1 MWIFTVYL
9 LVGTVEVAGEELN
22 WELLVRIKYVVVD
35 FFVGIILEYLD
46 YRFIVT
52 PSLFRVA
59 RVFRIGRLLR
69 FYKGA
74 RGIRRLLFALVISL
88 PALFNIGALLFLV
101 MFIYAIIGMSSFG
114 YVKKTGA
121 LNDVVNFETFGSS
134 MLLLFRLSTSAGWND
149 VLEPLLIKTPD
160 CDENHLGQPYGNC
173 GIPWL
178 AILYFITF
186 ILSTF
191 LIIINMY
198 IAIILENLSQAHQQD
213 EVGITDDD
221 LEMFYAHWER
231 YDPDASQYI
240 LHSQLSDFVDGLEQP
255 LRIPHPNRFAC
266 INLNIPIKQ
275 GDRIHCFDVMQA
287 LVRRVIGDVEEED
300 GSVAFALMKSRME
313 HHFVSAF
320 PKRAKTQTEST
331 TLKRIQEIRAA
342 TIIQRSYRQ
351 YRFQLELRRFRL
363 QRSQQFHEHG
373 QSSSSLREEGPSRNV
388 QVMVQ
393 EREPRNEPRNTI
405 VKITDNGLA

>member
-1 MWIFTVYL
+1 MS
-9 LVGTVEVAGEELN
+9 GTDHGADFQ
-22 WELLVRIKYVVVD
+22 IKPAVFYFICTFIHLPFLFH
-35 FFVGIILEYLD
+35 FFIGIILEYLD
-46 YRFIVT
+46 YPFIVT

-121 LNDVVNFETFGSS
+121 LDDLVNFETFGSS

-149 VLEPLLIKTPD
+149 VLEPLLIKPPD
-160 CDENHLGQPYGNC
+160 CDEKYLGQPNGNC

-178 AILYFITF
+178 AILYFFTF

-221 LEMFYAHWER
+221 LEMFYTQWER
-231 YDPDASQYI
+231 YDPNATQYI

-255 LRIPHPNRFAC
+255 LRIPHPNKFAC

-287 LVRRVIGDVEEED
+287 LVRRIIGDIEEED
-300 GSVAFALMKSRME
+300 SVAFALMKSRME

-363 QRSQQFHEHG
+363 QKSNQALQQHRH
-373 QSSSSLREEGPSRNV
+373 SSSSLREDAPSRSV

-393 EREPRNEPRNTI
+393 ERAPKSEPPYAVVTI
-405 VKITDNGLA
+405 ADDSLA

>member
-1 MWIFTVYL
+1 MFVI
-9 LVGTVEVAGEELN
+9 
-22 WELLVRIKYVVVD
+22 R
-35 FFVGIILEYLD
+35 FFCFFSGIVLEYLD
-46 YRFIVT
+46 YKFIVT

-88 PALFNIGALLFLV
+88 PALFNIGALLFLI

-121 LNDVVNFETFGSS
+121 LDDVVNFETFGSS

-149 VLEPLLIKTPD
+149 VLEPLLIQKPD
-160 CDENHLGQPYGNC
+160 CDENYLGQPNGNC
-173 GIPWL
+173 GTQWL
-178 AILYFITF
+178 AILYFISF
-186 ILSTF
+186 ILLTF

-198 IAIILENLSQAHQQD
+198 IAIILENLSQAHEQD

-221 LEMFYAHWER
+221 LEMFYLLWER
-231 YDPDASQYI
+231 YDPDATQYI
-240 LHSQLSDFVDGLEQP
+240 FHSQLSDFVDNLEPP
-255 LRIPHPNRFAC
+255 LRIPQPNKFAC
-266 INLNIPIKQ
+266 IHLNIPIKQ

-287 LVRRVIGDVEEED
+287 LVRRVIGEIEED
-300 GSVAFALMKSRME
+300 NSVAFALMKSRME

-320 PKRAKTQTEST
+320 PKRARTQTEST

-351 YRFQLELRRFRL
+351 YRFQLELRKFRL
-363 QRSQQFHEHG
+363 QKNHQLEPSTSSMTDDVLHG
-373 QSSSSLREEGPSRNV
+373 TV
-388 QVMVQ
+388 QIMVK
-393 EREPRNEPRNTI
+393 ERDPGDKSCGTDTI
-405 VKITDNGLA
+405 CDDGLS

>member
-1 MWIFTVYL
+1 MCSSHSCAFIWSVFSFL
-9 LVGTVEVAGEELN
+9 L
-22 WELLVRIKYVVVD
+22 
-35 FFVGIILEYLD
+35 GIVLEYLD
-46 YRFIVT
+46 YKLFVT

-69 FYKGA
+69 FYRGA

-114 YVKKTGA
+114 YVKKSGA
-121 LNDVVNFETFGSS
+121 LDDVVNFETFGSS

-149 VLEPLLIKTPD
+149 VLEPLLIQPPD
-160 CDENHLGQPYGNC
+160 CDEKYLGQPNGNC
-173 GIPWL
+173 GTPWL
-178 AILYFITF
+178 AILYFISF
-186 ILSTF
+186 ILLTF

-198 IAIILENLSQAHQQD
+198 IAVILENLSQAHQQD

-221 LEMFYAHWER
+221 LEMFYALWER
-231 YDPDASQYI
+231 YDPDATQYI
-240 LHSQLSDFVDGLEQP
+240 LHSQLSDFVDNLEPP
-255 LRIPHPNRFAC
+255 LRLPQPNKFAC
-266 INLNIPIKQ
+266 IHLNIPIKQ

-287 LVRRVIGDVEEED
+287 LVRRVIGEIEEGD
-300 GSVAFALMKSRME
+300 SVAFALMKSRME
-313 HHFVSAF
+313 HHFVTAF
-320 PKRAKTQTEST
+320 PKRARTQTEST

-363 QRSQQFHEHG
+363 QKNHQLVNG
-373 QSSSSLREEGPSRNV
+373 TSSVTENAPDPGV
-388 QVMVQ
+388 QITVQ
-393 EREPRNEPRNTI
+393 EQEPSENESHDTI
-405 VKITDNGLA
+405 VVISSDDWMVW

>member
-1 MWIFTVYL
+1 MRQDDASTRLQDSRSHVGRVCCCFSPCSQSVSFPPSVLITVNL
-9 LVGTVEVAGEELN
+9 
-22 WELLVRIKYVVVD
+22 
-35 FFVGIILEYLD
+35 FPGIILEYLN
-46 YRFIVT
+46 YNFIVT

-121 LNDVVNFETFGSS
+121 LDDVVNFETFGSS

-149 VLEPLLIKTPD
+149 VLEPLLIQPPD
-160 CDENHLGQPYGNC
+160 CDTNHLGQPNGNC

-178 AILYFITF
+178 AILYFLTF
-186 ILSTF
+186 ILWTF

-221 LEMFYAHWER
+221 LDMFYVQWER
-231 YDPDASQYI
+231 YDPAATQYI
-240 LHSQLSDFVDGLEQP
+240 LYSQLSDFVDDLELP
-255 LRIPHPNRFAC
+255 LRIPQPNKYAC
-266 INLNIPIKQ
+266 IHLNIPIKQ

-287 LVRRVIGDVEEED
+287 LVRRVIGEIEEEN
-300 GSVAFALMKSRME
+300 SVAFALMKSRME
-313 HHFVSAF
+313 NHFANAY
-320 PKRAKTQTEST
+320 PKRTKTLTEST

-342 TIIQRSYRQ
+342 TIIQRGYRQ
-351 YRFQLELRRFRL
+351 YRFNSELRRLRL
-363 QRSQQFHEHG
+363 QRSVDILHPRET
-373 QSSSSLREEGPSRNV
+373 SLIFPEDGPSGSL
-388 QVMVQ
+388 QVLV
-393 EREPRNEPRNTI
+393 REGRSANNFPD
-405 VKITDNGLA
+405 VS

>member
-1 MWIFTVYL
+1 
-9 LVGTVEVAGEELN
+9 
-22 WELLVRIKYVVVD
+22 
-35 FFVGIILEYLD
+35 
-46 YRFIVT
+46 
-52 PSLFRVA
+52 
-59 RVFRIGRLLR
+59 
-69 FYKGA
+69 
-74 RGIRRLLFALVISL
+74 
-88 PALFNIGALLFLV
+88 
-101 MFIYAIIGMSSFG
+101 
-114 YVKKTGA
+114 
-121 LNDVVNFETFGSS
+121 
-134 MLLLFRLSTSAGWND
+134 
-149 VLEPLLIKTPD
+149 
-160 CDENHLGQPYGNC
+160 
-173 GIPWL
+173 
-178 AILYFITF
+178 
-186 ILSTF
+186 
-191 LIIINMY
+191 MY

-255 LRIPHPNRFAC
+255 LRIPHPNKFAC

-373 QSSSSLREEGPSRNV
+373 QSSSSLREEGPSGSV
-388 QVMVQ
+388 QVLVQ

-405 VKITDNGLA
+405 VTITDNGLSW

>member
-1 MWIFTVYL
+1 MPL
-9 LVGTVEVAGEELN
+9 S
-22 WELLVRIKYVVVD
+22 D
-35 FFVGIILEYLD
+35 PFFLFFLGIVLEYLD
-46 YRFIVT
+46 YKFIVT

-69 FYKGA
+69 FYRGA

-121 LNDVVNFETFGSS
+121 LDDVVNFETFASS

-149 VLEPLLIKTPD
+149 VLEPLLIQPPD
-160 CDENHLGQPYGNC
+160 CDENYLGQPNGNC
-173 GIPWL
+173 GTPWL
-178 AILYFITF
+178 AILYFISF
-186 ILSTF
+186 ILLTF

-213 EVGITDDD
+213 EVGITEDD
-221 LEMFYAHWER
+221 LEMFYALWER
-231 YDPDASQYI
+231 YDPDATQYI
-240 LHSQLSDFVDGLEQP
+240 LHSQLSDFVDNLEPP
-255 LRIPHPNRFAC
+255 LRLPQPNKFAC
-266 INLNIPIKQ
+266 IHLNIPIKQ

-287 LVRRVIGDVEEED
+287 LVRRVIGEVEEEE
-300 GSVAFALMKSRME
+300 SVAFALMKSRME
-313 HHFVSAF
+313 HHFVTAF
-320 PKRAKTQTEST
+320 PKRARTQTEST

-351 YRFQLELRRFRL
+351 YRFQLELRKFRL
-363 QRSQQFHEHG
+363 QKSQQLENGTSSVRDMRPHG
-373 QSSSSLREEGPSRNV
+373 SV
-388 QVMVQ
+388 QITVKEQ
-393 EREPRNEPRNTI
+393 EPENESHDTI
-405 VKITDNGLA
+405 VVISDD

>member
-1 MWIFTVYL
+1 MWRRGDLQETTKLIGEATSVRIVFFSKLEMLVEPVIDIGREFQILGPGYL
-9 LVGTVEVAGEELN
+9 LVITEEVAGELQS
-22 WELLVRIKYVVVD
+22 WLLVRINFVVVI
-35 FFVGIILEYLD
+35 FLVGIILEYLD

-121 LNDVVNFETFGSS
+121 LNDVVNFETFGNS

-149 VLEPLLIKTPD
+149 VLEPLLIQPPD

-198 IAIILENLSQAHQQD
+198 IAIILENLSQAHQQGRSRNHGRWLGN
-213 EVGITDDD
+213 VLRCIGNVI
-221 LEMFYAHWER
+221 
-231 YDPDASQYI
+231 DPDASQYI

-255 LRIPHPNRFAC
+255 LRIPHPEQICVHSF
-266 INLNIPIKQ
+266 K
-275 GDRIHCFDVMQA
+275 H
-287 LVRRVIGDVEEED
+287 
-300 GSVAFALMKSRME
+300 SY
-313 HHFVSAF
+313 
-320 PKRAKTQTEST
+320 QT
-331 TLKRIQEIRAA
+331 R
-342 TIIQRSYRQ
+342 
-351 YRFQLELRRFRL
+351 
-363 QRSQQFHEHG
+363 G
-373 QSSSSLREEGPSRNV
+373 
-388 QVMVQ
+388 
-393 EREPRNEPRNTI
+393 
-405 VKITDNGLA
+405 

>member
-1 MWIFTVYL
+1 M
-9 LVGTVEVAGEELN
+9 
-22 WELLVRIKYVVVD
+22 
-35 FFVGIILEYLD
+35 EYLD
-46 YRFIVT
+46 YSFIVT

-121 LNDVVNFETFGSS
+121 LDELVNFETFGSS

-149 VLEPLLIKTPD
+149 VLEPLLIKPPD
-160 CDENHLGQPYGNC
+160 CDENYLGQPNGNC

-178 AILYFITF
+178 AILYFFTF

-221 LEMFYAHWER
+221 LEMFYTHWER
-231 YDPDASQYI
+231 FDPNATQYI
-240 LHSQLSDFVDGLEQP
+240 LYSQLSDFVDGLEQP
-255 LRIPHPNRFAC
+255 LRIPQPNKFAC
-266 INLNIPIKQ
+266 IHLNIPIKQ

-287 LVRRVIGDVEEED
+287 LVRRIIGEIEEE

-313 HHFVSAF
+313 NHFVSAF

-363 QRSQQFHEHG
+363 QRSHQTLEHAH
-373 QSSSSLREEGPSRNV
+373 SSTSLRENSPSGSV

-393 EREPRNEPRNTI
+393 DRAPNSAPRATVVTI
-405 VKITDNGLA
+405 GDGTLA

>member
-1 MWIFTVYL
+1 MISFSV
-9 LVGTVEVAGEELN
+9 
-22 WELLVRIKYVVVD
+22 

-121 LNDVVNFETFGSS
+121 LDDVVNFETFGNS

-149 VLEPLLIKTPD
+149 VLEPLLIQPPD
-160 CDENHLGQPYGNC
+160 CDENYLGQPYGNC

-178 AILYFITF
+178 AVLYFITF

-231 YDPDASQYI
+231 YDPDATQYI

-255 LRIPHPNRFAC
+255 LKIPHPNKFAC
-266 INLNIPIKQ
+266 IHLNIPIKQ

-300 GSVAFALMKSRME
+300 SSVAFALMKSRME

-320 PKRAKTQTEST
+320 PKRARSQTEST

-363 QRSQQFHEHG
+363 QRSQQFQEQG
-373 QSSSSLREEGPSRNV
+373 QSSSSLREDGPSGSV

-393 EREPRNEPRNTI
+393 EREPRHEPRNTI
-405 VKITDNGLA
+405 VTIAENSLA

>member
-1 MWIFTVYL
+1 MPL
-9 LVGTVEVAGEELN
+9 S
-22 WELLVRIKYVVVD
+22 D
-35 FFVGIILEYLD
+35 PFFLFFLGIVLEYLD
-46 YRFIVT
+46 YKFIVT

-69 FYKGA
+69 FYRGA

-121 LNDVVNFETFGSS
+121 LDDVVNFETFASS

-149 VLEPLLIKTPD
+149 VLEPLLIQPPD
-160 CDENHLGQPYGNC
+160 CDENYLGQPNGNC
-173 GIPWL
+173 GTPWL
-178 AILYFITF
+178 AILYFISF
-186 ILSTF
+186 ILLTF

-213 EVGITDDD
+213 EVGITEDD
-221 LEMFYAHWER
+221 LEMFYVLWER
-231 YDPDASQYI
+231 YDPDATQYI
-240 LHSQLSDFVDGLEQP
+240 LHSQLSDFVDNLEPP
-255 LRIPHPNRFAC
+255 LRLPQPNKFAC
-266 INLNIPIKQ
+266 IHLNIPIKQ

-287 LVRRVIGDVEEED
+287 LVRRVIGEVEEEE
-300 GSVAFALMKSRME
+300 SVAFALMKSRME
-313 HHFVSAF
+313 HHFVTAF
-320 PKRAKTQTEST
+320 PKRARTQTEST

-351 YRFQLELRRFRL
+351 YRFQLELRKFRL
-363 QRSQQFHEHG
+363 QKSQQLENGTSSVRDMRPHG
-373 QSSSSLREEGPSRNV
+373 SV
-388 QVMVQ
+388 QITVKEQ
-393 EREPRNEPRNTI
+393 EPENESHDTI
-405 VKITDNGLA
+405 VVISDD